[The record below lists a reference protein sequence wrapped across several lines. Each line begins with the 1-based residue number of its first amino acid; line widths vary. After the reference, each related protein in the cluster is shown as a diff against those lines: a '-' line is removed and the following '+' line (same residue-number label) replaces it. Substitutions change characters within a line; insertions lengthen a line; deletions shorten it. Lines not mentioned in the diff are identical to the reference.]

1 MTIPIEFSRIRFMKK
16 LITVALAASL
26 ISINT
31 MTAQADLKTRTSV
44 PTDWTDVVRNADGIA
59 YSAWKKSAEK
69 IESSTSKLGEI
80 EIVISPNA
88 VPDNPVPL
96 VALNLVSRLSANY
109 AQPKKVVIAYVDE
122 KDIAWGQKQIDEFCV
137 GLTCGYDVSREAKKA
152 CNVPTTPCWGGLALR
167 NQRTNITMIYA
178 TASEW
183 GKSDPGHTSGTLEAH
198 EYFHTIQSLLLA
210 NGGWTRVPRW
220 LIEGGA
226 TFVGGAAV
234 FHNDFTNYEV
244 KRYRENH
251 KTLSSSN
258 RSAEWIEKFLDPNY
272 TTGWNKWNGNE
283 YEHWDVYDVGSLAS
297 EVLVSIGG
305 IDKFLDILKV
315 TGSGKSFAQAFE
327 SIYGISWREGA
338 KIIANAIVAQREN
351 INTRTPVPNLDIL
364 DTAPV
369 PTLAILDTALDTSI
383 PSIKS
388 RLVAEV
394 CILDWAS
401 CPNKTKFMEGVGA
414 STIPLNVLSKAPF
427 NHGTQMVSAALKA
440 NPNLNIVFVRIVG
453 NTKYGKPQ
461 SYGINTLVN
470 ALTWVNNNKSKYN
483 IVAVA
488 SSNSTYNPVIRKSA
502 TSNYCLPTRLDSV
515 ISTLNNSGIPA
526 FFPTGN
532 SGLNTSMK
540 DKIEWPACIP
550 QSIAVGGVDTIN
562 TGSPKVSLTS
572 NYDEGLIDLW
582 GEVQLKTIYPGN
594 IRGYSY
600 GTSVSVQVIAAQ
612 YVKLKSLNPTYT
624 VEQLIALM
632 KSSSVPVQSLN
643 GQNVLLFDIL
653 RATNG

>member
-1 MTIPIEFSRIRFMKK
+1 
-16 LITVALAASL
+16 
-26 ISINT
+26 
-31 MTAQADLKTRTSV
+31 
-44 PTDWTDVVRNADGIA
+44 
-59 YSAWKKSAEK
+59 
-69 IESSTSKLGEI
+69 
-80 EIVISPNA
+80 
-88 VPDNPVPL
+88 
-96 VALNLVSRLSANY
+96 
-109 AQPKKVVIAYVDE
+109 
-122 KDIAWGQKQIDEFCV
+122 
-137 GLTCGYDVSREAKKA
+137 
-152 CNVPTTPCWGGLALR
+152 
-167 NQRTNITMIYA
+167 
-178 TASEW
+178 
-183 GKSDPGHTSGTLEAH
+183 
-198 EYFHTIQSLLLA
+198 
-210 NGGWTRVPRW
+210 
-220 LIEGGA
+220 
-226 TFVGGAAV
+226 
-234 FHNDFTNYEV
+234 
-244 KRYRENH
+244 
-251 KTLSSSN
+251 
-258 RSAEWIEKFLDPNY
+258 
-272 TTGWNKWNGNE
+272 
-283 YEHWDVYDVGSLAS
+283 
-297 EVLVSIGG
+297 
-305 IDKFLDILKV
+305 
-315 TGSGKSFAQAFE
+315 
-327 SIYGISWREGA
+327 
-338 KIIANAIVAQREN
+338 
-351 INTRTPVPNLDIL
+351 
-364 DTAPV
+364 
-369 PTLAILDTALDTSI
+369 
-383 PSIKS
+383 
-388 RLVAEV
+388 
-394 CILDWAS
+394 
-401 CPNKTKFMEGVGA
+401 MEGVGA
-414 STIPLNVLSKAPF
+414 STIPLNILSKAPF

>member
-1 MTIPIEFSRIRFMKK
+1 MIFDMKNKPLALLIALAFLGSTLSTPAFAAVKAGSKCKIIGQIKSKKGAKFTCIAKGKK
-16 LITVALAASL
+16 LVWNQGSVGKKPIQTSQGSQGIANAPTPTPTLTPTPTPTPTVKPW
-26 ISINT
+26 T
-31 MTAQADLKTRTSV
+31 PPTA
-44 PTDWTDVVRNADGIA
+44 PTDWKDVVRNAEGIA

-80 EIVISPNA
+80 EIVISPNG

-109 AQPKKVVIAYVDE
+109 AEPKKVVIAYVDE

-210 NGGWTRVPRW
+210 NGEWTRVPRW

-226 TFVGGAAV
+226 TFVEGAAV

-244 KRYRENH
+244 KRNRENH

-338 KIIANAIVAQREN
+338 KIIANAIVAQQ
-351 INTRTPVPNLDIL
+351 
-364 DTAPV
+364 
-369 PTLAILDTALDTSI
+369 
-383 PSIKS
+383 K
-388 RLVAEV
+388 
-394 CILDWAS
+394 
-401 CPNKTKFMEGVGA
+401 
-414 STIPLNVLSKAPF
+414 
-427 NHGTQMVSAALKA
+427 
-440 NPNLNIVFVRIVG
+440 
-453 NTKYGKPQ
+453 
-461 SYGINTLVN
+461 
-470 ALTWVNNNKSKYN
+470 
-483 IVAVA
+483 
-488 SSNSTYNPVIRKSA
+488 
-502 TSNYCLPTRLDSV
+502 
-515 ISTLNNSGIPA
+515 
-526 FFPTGN
+526 
-532 SGLNTSMK
+532 
-540 DKIEWPACIP
+540 
-550 QSIAVGGVDTIN
+550 
-562 TGSPKVSLTS
+562 
-572 NYDEGLIDLW
+572 
-582 GEVQLKTIYPGN
+582 
-594 IRGYSY
+594 
-600 GTSVSVQVIAAQ
+600 
-612 YVKLKSLNPTYT
+612 
-624 VEQLIALM
+624 
-632 KSSSVPVQSLN
+632 
-643 GQNVLLFDIL
+643 
-653 RATNG
+653 